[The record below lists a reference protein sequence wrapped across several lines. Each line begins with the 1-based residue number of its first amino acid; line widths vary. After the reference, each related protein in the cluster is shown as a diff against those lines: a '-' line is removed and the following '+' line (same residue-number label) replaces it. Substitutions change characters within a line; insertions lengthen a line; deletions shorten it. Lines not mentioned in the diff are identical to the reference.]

1 MLEKKIALGT
11 ANFGSSY
18 GIFKSKIAKES
29 KIKEIL
35 EFCKQNYIDT
45 IDTSM
50 DYYKSEKVIG
60 QAGYKNFN
68 IITKLPKLDQSSII
82 SPEKLEK
89 IILNSLSKL
98 KKKSLYALLFRD
110 PKSIIEFN
118 YIDIWKIAKHLKKKG
133 IIKKLGISIYNP
145 KELDSVFNILG
156 PDLVQTPY
164 NFFDRR
170 IEYSGWINK
179 LFQKNIEI
187 HTRSIFLQGLLLRKK
202 NELPIKFLRYKNIWD
217 NYHNWLNVNNISA
230 LEACINFILE
240 KKEISKMV
248 IGIESAE
255 QFNEI
260 IQVKVRK
267 MNFSSWNED
276 IEEELIDP
284 RKW

>member
-18 GIFKSKIAKES
+18 GIFKSKISKES

-35 EFCKQNYIDT
+35 EFCKTNYIDT

-60 QAGYKNFN
+60 QAGCKNFN

-98 KKKSLYALLFRD
+98 KKKKSLYALLFRD

-118 YIDIWKIAKHLKKKG
+118 YIDIWKIAKNLKKKG

-202 NELPIKFLRYKNIWD
+202 NELPIKFLRYKKIWD

-240 KKEISKMV
+240 K
-248 IGIESAE
+248 
-255 QFNEI
+255 
-260 IQVKVRK
+260 RK
-267 MNFSSWNED
+267 SQ
-276 IEEELIDP
+276 
-284 RKW
+284 KWLLE